1 MSATPEPYARRWQA
15 LGVLAASLLVIT
27 LDNTILNVA
36 LPSLR
41 ADLDVDSSQAQWIV
55 DSYLLVFAGLL
66 LVGGTLG
73 DRFGRRRALILGLV
87 VFGGGSLLA
96 AFAGS
101 ANELIAARALMGI
114 GAAGIMPATLSILMN
129 IFPEEER
136 PKAIAA
142 WAGVSGMGVALG
154 PIVGGLLLEEFSW
167 ASVFLVNIP
176 IVIGAIF
183 FAKVLVPESSDPETP
198 RLDFVGA
205 MLSILGL
212 TAVIWGLI
220 EAPEQGWTDPTILG
234 AFAVGGSVLAAFLA
248 WERRVRQ
255 PMIDVTIFRNLRF
268 SASSLSIMLVFF
280 GLMGTIFMLTTYLQ
294 TVLGYTPLE
303 AGLRMIP
310 VAFGLVVGSRAA
322 VTIAERVGTRLAVGG
337 GLLIVATGMEILSR
351 ADVDSGY
358 SLVATALVV
367 MGFGMA
373 VGMGPATNAI
383 MSSLPKE
390 KAGAGS
396 AMNDVL
402 RELGGTLGVAVLGSL
417 LASRYGADMED
428 SVATL
433 PGAVSEAGVDSVD
446 SAHVAATELGG
457 DSATS
462 LISSADQAFVA
473 AMGTTMDV
481 AALVA
486 LGGALVAF
494 VFLPK
499 HRRAQQTPVDQDSAE
514 PVLV

>member
-1 MSATPEPYARRWQA
+1 
-15 LGVLAASLLVIT
+15 
-27 LDNTILNVA
+27 
-36 LPSLR
+36 
-41 ADLDVDSSQAQWIV
+41 
-55 DSYLLVFAGLL
+55 
-66 LVGGTLG
+66 
-73 DRFGRRRALILGLV
+73 
-87 VFGGGSLLA
+87 
-96 AFAGS
+96 
-101 ANELIAARALMGI
+101 
-114 GAAGIMPATLSILMN
+114 
-129 IFPEEER
+129 
-136 PKAIAA
+136 
-142 WAGVSGMGVALG
+142 
-154 PIVGGLLLEEFSW
+154 
-167 ASVFLVNIP
+167 
-176 IVIGAIF
+176 VIGAIF

-198 RLDFVGA
+198 RLDIVGA
-205 MLSILGL
+205 ILSIVGL

-220 EAPEQGWTDPTILG
+220 EAPEQGWTDSTILG
-234 AFAVGGSVLAAFLA
+234 AFAVGGTVLAVFLA

-255 PMIDVTIFRNLRF
+255 PMIDITIFRNLRF

-303 AGLRMIP
+303 AGVRMIP

-322 VTIAERVGTRLAVGG
+322 VTIAERLGTRLAVGG
-337 GLLIVATGMEILSR
+337 GLLIVAVGMEILSR

-358 SLVATALVV
+358 GLVATALVV

-390 KAGAGS
+390 KAGVGS

-417 LASRYGADMED
+417 LASKYAASMDD
-428 SVATL
+428 STGSL
-433 PGAVSEAGVDSVD
+433 PDAVSEAGLDSVD
-446 SAHVAATELGG
+446 SAHVAATQLGG
-457 DSATS
+457 DSAAS
-462 LISSADQAFVA
+462 LISSADQAFVT

-481 AALVA
+481 ASLVA

-499 HRRAQQTPVDQDSAE
+499 QRSRHDEAAVDQEAAE